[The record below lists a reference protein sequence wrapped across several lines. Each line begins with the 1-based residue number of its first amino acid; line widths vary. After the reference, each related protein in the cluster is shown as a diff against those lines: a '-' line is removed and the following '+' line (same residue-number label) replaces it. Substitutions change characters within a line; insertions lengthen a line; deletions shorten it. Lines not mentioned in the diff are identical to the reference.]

1 MFVSRSR
8 FWLLPKFCVRRR
20 PPRGPSGPPAPRAV
34 RARASGASRVARAA
48 AGRAAPAAARPRTR
62 HAAPGAGRSGHQR
75 EEASKVSDIT
85 VYTPTPLS
93 IYIPCLQFLVS
104 THPGCLCVGERA
116 SQDAYSSPLARAAP
130 HPSVHRLGALNSGKG
145 GASGSPSDAPAHGAA
160 SRARLSAVRALPPGR
175 FSNEGRRMKAGDVV
189 IPQAQ
194 VA

>member
-104 THPGCLCVGERA
+104 THPGVFVWESEPVRTPTPRLWPVPPHTP
-116 SQDAYSSPLARAAP
+116 AYTVSAHSIAGKAAP
-130 HPSVHRLGALNSGKG
+130 QDLPQTRPRTVQPAEP
-145 GASGSPSDAPAHGAA
+145 GSQ
-160 SRARLSAVRALPPGR
+160 R
-175 FSNEGRRMKAGDVV
+175 
-189 IPQAQ
+189 
-194 VA
+194 

>member
-1 MFVSRSR
+1 M
-8 FWLLPKFCVRRR
+8 
-20 PPRGPSGPPAPRAV
+20 
-34 RARASGASRVARAA
+34 
-48 AGRAAPAAARPRTR
+48 
-62 HAAPGAGRSGHQR
+62 
-75 EEASKVSDIT
+75 
-85 VYTPTPLS
+85 
-93 IYIPCLQFLVS
+93 
-104 THPGCLCVGERA
+104 GERA

-130 HPSVHRLGALNSGKG
+130 HPSVHRIGALNSGKG